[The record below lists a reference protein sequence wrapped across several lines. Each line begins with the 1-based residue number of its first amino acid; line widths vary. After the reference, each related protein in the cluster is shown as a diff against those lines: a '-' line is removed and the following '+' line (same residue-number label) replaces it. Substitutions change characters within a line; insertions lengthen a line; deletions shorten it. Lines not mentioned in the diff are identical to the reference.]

1 MDSTP
6 DTGHQLAD
14 VRLNSATTLE
24 METSGE
30 IPYMDADEPAPSPP
44 SSRSGTLKARKS
56 SKGRSPKCS
65 PLMVNKESSI
75 PIVKKEAEKVMEMF
89 LKRRSMSM
97 NDAILQKEFFSQ
109 ERRRKKDRAPRN
121 NTVSICSTMSTDSS
135 DYRNSGDFEE
145 ATLTRSKGSFS
156 RALENSVLPGDVRRE
171 QSSADDELSSS
182 DHEMDK
188 EKSRSAPSTLRLQV
202 GRLTEEEL
210 EKLREAGN
218 GYAQHDKDGV
228 KKDVKKKD
236 LPKRRKS
243 LLDKA
248 KQIIRS
254 PSMQRKHDHSEEKE
268 APVGPDETSASRSK
282 VHQEM
287 KRTGFA
293 NRLKRTFK
301 RDSRKS
307 SLKSCE
313 SETRTPTP
321 PNSASSESKDG
332 SKTRRWPSFQLK
344 RKPRKSA
351 STPTDDSL
359 AGATPSDTT
368 SNADWASVSDYDH
381 TQSLTEFDRRKL
393 LKEIHNGVQ
402 LRHAQQAT
410 GSDSQLHAQRAEKLP
425 SRRSAPE
432 PEHCGLGSTGTQ
444 TPSSVLSSS
453 QESGMSSDWSSGGS
467 GQRTQRPRSLNLTRS
482 RRHERARQGL
492 NDVFKLDRI
501 TPGHVRRDTDTRQP
515 VMPTAQDDI
524 DPDLET
530 DGINDTEDDMSVDGG
545 NEDATLQRPSK
556 REREEF
562 YKRIADR
569 LAQIGDRFVTEYQEG
584 LVGEDEQARP
594 VSRQRAKELG
604 ASAVPMETSAAAAT
618 GSTESDDR
626 LFDSIGGRIR
636 DHVDGYRVRY
646 NQRLHPFSP
655 QSILSVVRDHTY
667 AVFRDTMQ
675 SLIGQDTGFEQLAL
689 VFKFTKLAMK
699 IAQHYGSRANEIKDN
714 SLRYIGDRFAAWL
727 DSQGGWGAVVYSSDS
742 EEEGEQ
748 SHHGESEI
756 D

>member
-1 MDSTP
+1 MDTTP
-6 DTGHQLAD
+6 DTNHQAANI
-14 VRLNSATTLE
+14 RLNAASQE

-30 IPYMDADEPAPSPP
+30 IPYMDEDEPVPSPP
-44 SSRSGTLKARKS
+44 SSRSGTLKARKN

-65 PLMVNKESSI
+65 PMMVNKESSI

-135 DYRNSGDFEE
+135 DYRNSGDYEE

-156 RALENSVLPGDVRRE
+156 RALENSILPGDVKRE

-182 DHEMDK
+182 DHELDK
-188 EKSRSAPSTLRLQV
+188 EKSRSAPSTLRMQV
-202 GRLTEEEL
+202 GRVTEEDI
-210 EKLREAGN
+210 EKLRAAGN

-228 KKDVKKKD
+228 KKEPKKRD
-236 LPKRRKS
+236 IPKRRKS

-268 APVGPDETSASRSK
+268 PPAGPNETSASRSK

-287 KRTGFA
+287 KHTGFA
-293 NRLKRTFK
+293 NRLKRTFR
-301 RDSRKS
+301 RDSRKN
-307 SLKSCE
+307 SLKTE
-313 SETRTPTP
+313 SETKTPTP
-321 PNSASSESKDG
+321 PNSASAESKDAA
-332 SKTRRWPSFQLK
+332 KTRRWPSFQLK

-381 TQSLTEFDRRKL
+381 TQSMTEFDRRKL

-402 LRHAQQAT
+402 LRRAQTAA
-410 GSDSQLHAQRAEKLP
+410 GSDSQLHSREAKKLP
-425 SRRSAPE
+425 SRSAKE
-432 PEHCGLGSTGTQ
+432 LEASGLGSTGTQ

-467 GQRTQRPRSLNLTRS
+467 GQKSQRPRSLNLTRS
-482 RRHERARQGL
+482 KRHERNKQGL
-492 NDVFKLDRI
+492 NDVLKLDRI

-515 VMPTAQDDI
+515 VMPTAEGDRNSR
-524 DPDLET
+524 DLEL
-530 DGINDTEDDMSVDGG
+530 DGVEDAGDDMSVGG
-545 NEDATLQRPSK
+545 GDEDATLQRPSK

-584 LVGEDEQARP
+584 VVEPDESSGSDVRL
-594 VSRQRAKELG
+594 RAKEL
-604 ASAVPMETSAAAAT
+604 AATAAPMETSAATAA
-618 GSTESDDR
+618 GGAESDER
-626 LFDSIGGRIR
+626 LFETIGGRIR
-636 DHVDGYRVRY
+636 DHVDGYRARH
-646 NQRLHPFSP
+646 NQHLHPFSP

-675 SLIGQDTGFEQLAL
+675 GLIGQDTGFEQLAL

-699 IAQHYGSRANEIKDN
+699 IAQHYGSRASDIKQN

-727 DSQGGWGAVVYSSDS
+727 DSQGGWGAVVDSSD
-742 EEEGEQ
+742 EEEEEQ